1 MCYAICMMQ
10 IAVRLE
16 DELVA
21 QVDQLV
27 RSGVATSRSHAV
39 RDALRALVDQ
49 QRRRSVGEAIA
60 EGYRRLPQTDS
71 ELAWSDEATVAM
83 IAEEPW

>member
-1 MCYAICMMQ
+1 MMQ

-27 RSGVATSRSHAV
+27 RSGVVPSRSHAV
-39 RDALRALVDQ
+39 RDALRVLVDQ

-71 ELAWSDEATVAM
+71 EVAWSDEATVAM

>member
-1 MCYAICMMQ
+1 MMQ
-10 IAVRLE
+10 IAARIE

-27 RSGVATSRSHAV
+27 RSGVVASRSDAV
-39 RDALRALVDQ
+39 RDGLRALVDQ
-49 QRRRSVGEAIA
+49 ERRRSVAAAIID
-60 EGYRRLPQTDS
+60 GYRRLPQTDS
-71 ELAWSDEATVAM
+71 EVGWNDEATIAM

>member
-1 MCYAICMMQ
+1 MMQ

>member
-1 MCYAICMMQ
+1 MMQ
-10 IAVRLE
+10 IAVRLD

-27 RSGVATSRSHAV
+27 LSGVVASRSQAV
-39 RDALRALVDQ
+39 RDGLRSLVDQ
-49 QRRRSVGEAIA
+49 RRRRAVGEAIV
-60 EGYRRLPQTDS
+60 EGYRRLPQTD
-71 ELAWSDEATVAM
+71 EEIAWSDEATAAM

>member
-1 MCYAICMMQ
+1 MIQ
-10 IAVRLE
+10 IAVRVE

-21 QVDQLV
+21 EVDELV
-27 RSGVATSRSHAV
+27 RSGVVSSRSDAV
-39 RDALRALVDQ
+39 RDGLRALVEQ
-49 QRRRSVGEAIA
+49 QRRRSIATAIV

-71 ELAWSDEATVAM
+71 EVGWSDAATVAM

>member
-1 MCYAICMMQ
+1 MMQ

-27 RSGVATSRSHAV
+27 RSGVVTSRSHAV

-60 EGYRRLPQTDS
+60 DGYRRLPQTDS
-71 ELAWSDEATVAM
+71 EIAWSDEVTAAM

>member
-1 MCYAICMMQ
+1 MIQ

-27 RSGVATSRSHAV
+27 RSGVVPSRSHAV
-39 RDALRALVDQ
+39 RDALRVLVDQ

-71 ELAWSDEATVAM
+71 EVAWSDEATVAM

>member
-1 MCYAICMMQ
+1 MMQ

-71 ELAWSDEATVAM
+71 EVAWSDEATVAM

>member
-1 MCYAICMMQ
+1 MCYAIRMMQ

-71 ELAWSDEATVAM
+71 EIAWSDEATAAM

>member
-1 MCYAICMMQ
+1 MMQ
-10 IAVRLE
+10 IAVRLD

-27 RSGVATSRSHAV
+27 RSGVVASRSQAV
-39 RDALRALVDQ
+39 RDGLRSLVDQ
-49 QRRRSVGEAIA
+49 RRRRAVGEAIV
-60 EGYRRLPQTDS
+60 EGYRRLPQTD
-71 ELAWSDEATVAM
+71 EETAWSDEATAAM